1 MGPPVDVTSGV
12 ESGHGVQQWDHLW
25 MLHQGWGPAVGTG
38 HRGHSRC
45 GEQSR
50 GLGPAWGPSVGSA
63 VDVTPGTG
71 LSSGPTMG
79 TSFGSQLWDH
89 LCVSHQPRGPDSE
102 EQVWGPS
109 AGTSGGHGTE
119 HEDTLRGCPWGLTMG
134 CGTWIHGVGSSMP
147 AGLWGRNITLLGAG
161 SIAMGSP
168 PLWAPAAHLLLGF
181 PFLPS
186 TPFYFPRK
194 PSSCHLPTLHRLGFL
209 PPLPPLSTVP
219 LSDAERHRG
228 AFDHP
233 QAPYHPTEV
242 PLP

>member
-1 MGPPVDVTSGV
+1 
-12 ESGHGVQQWDHLW
+12 
-25 MLHQGWGPAVGTG
+25 
-38 HRGHSRC
+38 
-45 GEQSR
+45 
-50 GLGPAWGPSVGSA
+50 
-63 VDVTPGTG
+63 
-71 LSSGPTMG
+71 MG

-109 AGTSGGHGTE
+109 TGTSGGHGTE

-134 CGTWIHGVGSSMP
+134 CGTWIHGAGSSMP

-209 PPLPPLSTVP
+209 PPLPPFSMVP

>member
-1 MGPPVDVTSGV
+1 MSHQAWMSHHAWEEAMGPPVDVTSGV

-25 MLHQGWGPAVGTG
+25 MSHQGWGAAVGTG
-38 HRGHSRC
+38 HRGHTRC

-89 LCVSHQPRGPDSE
+89 LCMSHQPRGPDSE

-109 AGTSGGHGTE
+109 TGTSGGHGTE

-147 AGLWGRNITLLGAG
+147 AGLVLTCL
-161 SIAMGSP
+161 
-168 PLWAPAAHLLLGF
+168 AAVLSADCICTRYLV
-181 PFLPS
+181 
-186 TPFYFPRK
+186 RK
-194 PSSCHLPTLHRLGFL
+194 
-209 PPLPPLSTVP
+209 V
-219 LSDAERHRG
+219 
-228 AFDHP
+228 
-233 QAPYHPTEV
+233 
-242 PLP
+242 